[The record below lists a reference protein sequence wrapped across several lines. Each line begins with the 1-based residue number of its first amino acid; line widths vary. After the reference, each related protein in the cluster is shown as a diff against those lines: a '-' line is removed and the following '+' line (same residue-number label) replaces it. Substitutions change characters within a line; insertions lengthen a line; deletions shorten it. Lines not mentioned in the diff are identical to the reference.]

1 MTTIDTRSIHQ
12 KNVEAWLTLTDTLNE
27 RRMRY
32 ETRINFE
39 GTQLWIE
46 CLGLKAYP
54 NCIPMI
60 RIGPEVGNAAL
71 EVRAH
76 LLVPASCR
84 AYAERVLAQA
94 SLEFTLGTFK
104 FNADS
109 GAILAEKPILF
120 ADRELRP
127 KAALYIL
134 RRMCQQIEAVIFE
147 LWDGLSAGNG

>member
-1 MTTIDTRSIHQ
+1 MYYLDTQSVQQR
-12 KNVEAWLTLTDTLNE
+12 NVEAWLTLEATLDE
-27 RRMRY
+27 RRMRHV
-32 ETRINFE
+32 TRTNLK
-39 GTQLWIE
+39 GTLWIE

-60 RIGPEVGNAAL
+60 RIGPEVGNAVL

-94 SLEFTLGTFK
+94 SLEWTLGTFK
-104 FNADS
+104 FDAAS

-127 KAALYIL
+127 KLALYIL
-134 RRMCQQIEAVIFE
+134 RRVCQQIEVVIFE

>member
-1 MTTIDTRSIHQ
+1 MNYLDTQSVQQR
-12 KNVEAWLTLTDTLNE
+12 NVEAWLTLEATLDE
-27 RRMRY
+27 RRMRHV
-32 ETRINFE
+32 TRTDRQ
-39 GTQLWIE
+39 GTLWIE

-71 EVRAH
+71 EVQAH

-94 SLEFTLGTFK
+94 SLEWTLGTFK
-104 FNADS
+104 FDAAS
-109 GAILAEKPILF
+109 GEILAEKPILF

-127 KAALYIL
+127 KLALYIL

-147 LWDGLSAGNG
+147 LWDGLSAGNR

>member
-1 MTTIDTRSIHQ
+1 MNYLNTRSVHQ
-12 KNVEAWLTLTDTLNE
+12 KNVEAWLTLTATLDE
-27 RRMRY
+27 RRMRH

-39 GTQLWIE
+39 GTQLRIE

-60 RIGPEVGNAAL
+60 RIGPEVGYGAL

-94 SLEFTLGTFK
+94 SLEWTLGTFK
-104 FNADS
+104 FDAAS
-109 GAILAEKPILF
+109 GEILAEKPILF

-127 KAALYIL
+127 KLALYIL

-147 LWDGLSAGNG
+147 LWDGLSAGNR

>member
-1 MTTIDTRSIHQ
+1 MNYLDTQSVQQR
-12 KNVEAWLTLTDTLNE
+12 NVYAWLTLTTTLDE

-32 ETRINFE
+32 ATSTDRQ
-39 GTQLWIE
+39 GTLWIE
-46 CLGLKAYP
+46 CLGLNAYP

-76 LLVPASCR
+76 PVVPVSCR

-94 SLEFTLGTFK
+94 SLECTLGTFK

-109 GAILAEKPILF
+109 GVILAEKPILF

-147 LWDGLSAGNG
+147 LWDGLSAG